1 MLTLK
6 IEEDGYESNLQPLD
20 IFHACWLLISHS
32 LLSLLGNCAM
42 FEMLVLSSAQPGT
55 KNQPIAGCGL
65 TPIAFHHN
73 PDYCR
78 VIWCKCE

>member
-32 LLSLLGNCAM
+32 LLSLLGNCAILEM
-42 FEMLVLSSAQPGT
+42 FVLCTTWHQKSANSSVWPNINTCHSIPSQP
-55 KNQPIAGCGL
+55 
-65 TPIAFHHN
+65 
-73 PDYCR
+73 
-78 VIWCKCE
+78 